1 MVYGTEMK
9 VPKNRQSR
17 LSDDVWLAGE
27 AIARYFRMSSSR
39 DGLETAVR
47 AHVSRLAE
55 SDPKFAEIWEQVKNE
70 GVESNQPDPPA

>member
-1 MVYGTEMK
+1 MSATDMR

-17 LSDDVWLAGE
+17 LSDDVWLASE

-47 AHVSRLAE
+47 GYVTKLAE
-55 SDPKFAEIWEQVKNE
+55 NDPRFAEIWEQVKDE
-70 GVESNQPDPPA
+70 GIEGD

>member
-1 MVYGTEMK
+1 MGYGTEMK

-47 AHVSRLAE
+47 GYVARLAE
-55 SDPKFAEIWEQVKNE
+55 NDPKFAEIWEQVKKE
-70 GVESNQPDPPA
+70 GVE